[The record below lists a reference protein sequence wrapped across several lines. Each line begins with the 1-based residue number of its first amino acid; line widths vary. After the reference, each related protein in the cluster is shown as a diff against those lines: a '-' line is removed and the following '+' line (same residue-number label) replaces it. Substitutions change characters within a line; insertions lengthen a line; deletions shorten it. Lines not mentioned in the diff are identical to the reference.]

1 MSNIKEESLMEVA
14 YAYAHAVGI
23 LSGTMNVLIDHVAS
37 YTEEEKIEMMKRALK
52 EADEAIANA

>member
-1 MSNIKEESLMEVA
+1 MIEQGLATVQ
-14 YAYAHAVGI
+14 
-23 LSGTMNVLIDHVAS
+23 TP